1 MLNQLL
7 TKGRH
12 FQSLN
17 CQALFLQSKYI
28 KVSVKIHLKIQ
39 KMIYSYKSE
48 MHNVSAHTVAGSTLP
63 LVQLNKDEEAGNYN
77 PFEHRKVSHPTT

>member
-1 MLNQLL
+1 MQRNILSFDHSPQFEISYNQ
-7 TKGRH
+7 
-12 FQSLN
+12 
-17 CQALFLQSKYI
+17 FLP
-28 KVSVKIHLKIQ
+28 
-39 KMIYSYKSE
+39 IYSYKAE